1 MKNLGTLYRFEWKKL
16 WGRRSARVLSLLLL
30 AAVLVLN
37 LAPLVGQTQ
46 VHYLD
51 ENGTLVEETVS
62 KLTAAR
68 MERAYAMD
76 YSGQPLDDDL
86 IDELQAFIAQYG
98 YDCLNMYWIFYSIC
112 QTDLNPWSENTTE
125 AAIQESM
132 YKAWEY
138 DKYGL
143 SLTEEELSYWE
154 ENEAKISFPLTIAYT
169 RGYKNM
175 LEEAYYLNLLLL
187 CYIIFILSESFSLNR
202 RLNTQIWFQS
212 SKFGHG
218 PTIAARTLAGVSYS
232 LVSCLTVYGL
242 SALIQFGVYG
252 MDGWD
257 APIQQI
263 WASLLGS
270 NLPLCA
276 GQAVLVICAL
286 SVLVVTAVAAV
297 VMLLSEV
304 TQSGVTALAVSY
316 GVLIVTALFN
326 MELFEINR
334 VLSQIWNY
342 FPIQR
347 ISYEVFYDE
356 RLVHLAGHALRG
368 LPFTVLLYGSIL
380 ILALPLCA
388 GHAKRIMRER
398 K

>member
-1 MKNLGTLYRFEWKKL
+1 MKNLGTLYRYEWKKL
-16 WGRRSARVLSLLLL
+16 WGRRSAQVLSLLLL
-30 AAVLVLN
+30 AAVLLLN
-37 LAPLVGQTQ
+37 LAPLVGRIQ
-46 VHYLD
+46 VRYLD
-51 ENGTLVEETVS
+51 EDGTVVEETVS

-68 MERAYAMD
+68 LERSFAME
-76 YSGQPLDDDL
+76 YSGQPLDDNL

-98 YDCLNMYWIFYSIC
+98 YDCLNMYWIFYSIA
-112 QTDLNPWSENTTE
+112 QSGLNPWSENTTE
-125 AAIQESM
+125 ALIQETM
-132 YKAWEY
+132 YEEWNGYK
-138 DKYGL
+138 DGL

-169 RGYKNM
+169 RGYKNL

-212 SKFGHG
+212 TKFGHG
-218 PTIAARTLAGVSYS
+218 PTIAARILAGVSYS
-232 LVSCLTVYGL
+232 LVSCLAVYGI

-252 MDGWD
+252 TDGWN

-263 WASLLGS
+263 WALLFGS
-270 NLPLCA
+270 SLPLSA

-326 MELFEINR
+326 VELFVKNR
-334 VLSQIWNY
+334 ALSQIWNY

-356 RLVHLAGHALRG
+356 RLVQIVGHTLRG
-368 LPFTVLLYGSIL
+368 FPFTVLLYGG
-380 ILALPLCA
+380 ILALALLLCA
-388 GHAKRIMRER
+388 GHARVTILDR

>member
-16 WGRRSARVLSLLLL
+16 WDRRSAKALSLLLV
-30 AAVLVLN
+30 AVVLFLN
-37 LAPLVGQTQ
+37 LSPLMGQTQ

-51 ENGTLVEETVS
+51 EDGTLVEETVS

-68 MERAYAMD
+68 MERSYAMD

-98 YDCLNMYWIFYSIC
+98 HDCLNMYWIFYSIA
-112 QTDLNPWSENTTE
+112 QSGLNPWSENTTE
-125 AAIQESM
+125 AFIQETM
-132 YKAWEY
+132 YEEWNGYK
-138 DKYGL
+138 DGL

-169 RGYKNM
+169 RGYKNL

-212 SKFGHG
+212 SKFGHS
-218 PTIAARTLAGVSYS
+218 PAIAARILAGVNYS
-232 LVSCLTVYGL
+232 LVSCLTVYGP
-242 SALIQFGVYG
+242 SALIQFGIYG
-252 MDGWD
+252 TDGWN

-263 WASLLGS
+263 WALLFGS
-270 NLPLCA
+270 CLPLSA
-276 GQAVLVICAL
+276 GQAVLVICSL

-297 VMLLSEV
+297 VMLLSELS
-304 TQSGVTALAVSY
+304 QSGVTALAASY

-326 MELFEINR
+326 VELFVYNR

-347 ISYEVFYDE
+347 ISYEVLYDE
-356 RLVHLAGHALRG
+356 RLVQLAGRTLRG

-380 ILALPLCA
+380 VLALPLCA
-388 GHAKRIMRER
+388 AHAKGILRER
-398 K
+398 R